1 MRISSIVA
9 GLILILVGL
18 FFLLLPL
25 FPSLAER
32 INIELT
38 WPMIIVGVGG
48 LFLLGSFMGSPGL
61 AVPGSVIAGIGLM
74 LHYQNANDAWE
85 SWGYSWALIPGF
97 VGVGIVLQQAL
108 KGRAAKGLREG
119 GQLIVISLVMF
130 VIAGAL
136 IGGLLNFTM
145 AAALVLIGLGLWQ
158 LIKVFLGRRPAS
170 R

>member
-1 MRISSIVA
+1 MRISSIIA

-25 FPSLAER
+25 FPSLADS

-48 LFLLGSFMGSPGL
+48 LFLLGSFLGSPGL
-61 AVPGSVIAGIGLM
+61 AVPGSVVTGIGLM
-74 LHYQNANDAWE
+74 LYYQNANDAWE

-97 VGVGIVLQQAL
+97 VGAGIVLQQTL
-108 KGRAAKGLREG
+108 KGQAAKGLREG

-158 LIKVFLGRRPAS
+158 LIKVLLGKRRVS
-170 R
+170 G